1 MRSMCGVCSSSTDGV
16 CKCERVWSKCIGRCV
31 QEKDGTD
38 TDPVFHCFGVSLYRQ
53 LDVMDV
59 YFVVLFVFLVVDL
72 ISDDDLI
79 ADLMQAY

>member
-1 MRSMCGVCSSSTDGV
+1 
-16 CKCERVWSKCIGRCV
+16 
-31 QEKDGTD
+31 
-38 TDPVFHCFGVSLYRQ
+38 
-53 LDVMDV
+53 MDV